1 MGVCI
6 VRAGMAMWLAGCFC
20 QCVCQTDP
28 SAPAPRQE
36 PSDYSLYSA
45 FFQRV
50 AIQSKPTLLNGQ
62 PADPPKP
69 SIQEATG
76 LTDREMKALNGIAAD
91 CQASIDSIYRQRP
104 GFVFEALLESIE
116 SGKDTSGDVQQLAK
130 DRENQ
135 RERIVLDH
143 VQQLRTAFG
152 AARFQALDSRL
163 RAEIASR
170 PRKAAPR
177 Q

>member
-28 SAPAPRQE
+28 SAAAPRQE

-45 FFQRV
+45 FFQNV
-50 AIQSKPTLLNGQ
+50 VLQKDGTLNGQ

-116 SGKDTSGDVQQLAK
+116 SGKDTSGKVQQLAK

-143 VQQLRTAFG
+143 MQQVRAAFG
-152 AARFQALDSRL
+152 DARFQALTAWL
-163 RAEIASR
+163 RAEAASR
-170 PRKAAPR
+170 PRAAFKR